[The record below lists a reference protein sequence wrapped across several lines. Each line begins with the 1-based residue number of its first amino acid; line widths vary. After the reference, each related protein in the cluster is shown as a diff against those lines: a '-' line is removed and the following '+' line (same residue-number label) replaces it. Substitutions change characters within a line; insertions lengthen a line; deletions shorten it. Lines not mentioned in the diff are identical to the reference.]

1 MSNTCAREP
10 REVIGDQ
17 GIANVCSVLGCASS
31 AVAEAEPI
39 EEGLTNSSYKVV
51 VDGSPYVYRVPGVG
65 TEKIID
71 RRSETF
77 SQGVA
82 RELGIDDTFVFE
94 DEKSGWKLSRFIDG
108 CLPFDYHNPEH
119 VVGAMGIARKLHGCG
134 VQSKWS
140 FDLGE
145 KTAELDGL
153 LNEAGYELPAD
164 YQALSSMASEL
175 VACAKGDGVPQVL
188 CHNDFYE
195 PNFLVKCDQ
204 DSLKLYLIDWEYSA
218 MADYASDLGTF
229 ICCSDY
235 TVDEALSAISQYF
248 GRTPTKAEKAHCL
261 AYVSLAAWYWYVW
274 ALYKDCTGDPVGDW
288 QELWHGYASEYGS
301 LALEAYE
308 SKDNLA

>member
-1 MSNTCAREP
+1 MSNTCVREP

-51 VDGSPYVYRVPGVG
+51 VDGSLYVYRVPGVG

-119 VVGAMGIARKLHGCG
+119 VAGAMGIARKLHGCG

-175 VACAKGDGVPQVL
+175 AARAKEDGVPQVL
-188 CHNDFYE
+188 CHNDFYG
-195 PNFLVKCDQ
+195 PNFLVRGDETRLTDGEYAARGDPACD
-204 DSLKLYLIDWEYSA
+204 I
-218 MADYASDLGTF
+218 GNF
-229 ICCSDY
+229 IAQGSGY
-235 TVDEALSAISQYF
+235 TVEQTLDLLPLYY
-248 GRTPTKAEKAHCL
+248 GRKATEAEKRHCL
-261 AYVSLAAWYWYVW
+261 GAVGLVGWYWYVW
-274 ALYKDCTGDPVGDW
+274 AMYKEAMGNPMGEWLYIWYKAAKQFSTAAE
-288 QELWHGYASEYGS
+288 QLY
-301 LALEAYE
+301 
-308 SKDNLA
+308 